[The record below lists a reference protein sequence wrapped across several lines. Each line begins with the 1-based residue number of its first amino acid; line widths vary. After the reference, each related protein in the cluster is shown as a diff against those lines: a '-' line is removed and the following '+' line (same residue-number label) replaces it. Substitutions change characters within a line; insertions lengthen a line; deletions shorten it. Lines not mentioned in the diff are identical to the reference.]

1 MLYIPLGMKSIFKI
15 LTFIFIVAGF
25 LISREKSL
33 NSSKIAIT
41 LKVNKYY
48 FDVAVDDGDLLLRKR
63 SNKRRK
69 IKRKPRRGRDN
80 R

>member
-1 MLYIPLGMKSIFKI
+1 M
-15 LTFIFIVAGF
+15 AGF
-25 LISREKSL
+25 LIAREKSL
-33 NSSKIAIT
+33 NSSKTAIT

-48 FDVAVDDGDLLLRKR
+48 FDVAVDDGDLLRKR